1 MTKRPSLVD
10 NKKASKHTLTPGRF
24 YKGRVTFVNP
34 KGQVSVVLPDIK
46 CSYDSVTPQGTT
58 ATQKLKIGD
67 VVDCTFTDEFFTDI
81 VVFGSSNFKPDVFAS
96 KVVVDSLVD
105 EIASLKAR
113 VTALENQ

>member
-1 MTKRPSLVD
+1 MTKRPLLVD
-10 NKKASKHTLTPGRF
+10 NKKASKHLLTPGRF
-24 YKGRVTFVNP
+24 YKGRVTFVNAQ
-34 KGQVSVVLPDIK
+34 GQVSVFLSDIK
-46 CSYDSVTPQGTT
+46 CSYDSVTPVGTT

-81 VVFGSSNFKPDVFAS
+81 VVFGSSNFREDVFAS
-96 KVVVDSLVD
+96 KVIVDSLVD